1 MSNKRMETRMD
12 RNAGTSK
19 PDGKALGAPRT
30 FPRTSLAARGI
41 LGRGLFVTSRHG
53 LGIGIIPSDRISHSD
68 RALYER
74 CDRQSGAADQ
84 QT

>member
-12 RNAGTSK
+12 RNAGTNK
-19 PDGKALGAPRT
+19 PDGKAHRGAPNLSAD
-30 FPRTSLAARGI
+30 FVGSEGI

-84 QT
+84 LT